1 MAFVE
6 LAVCLPLILMLT
18 FGAIEAANAIFLKQS
33 LVTAAYEAAR
43 AATSIN
49 GTEADG
55 KKKFEEVLQVRGVQ
69 KAQITFSPAI
79 DSKLKL
85 GTAVT
90 VTVTAPANSN
100 SVGPQWYM
108 KNATIKA
115 AVVMPRL

>member
-1 MAFVE
+1 M
-6 LAVCLPLILMLT
+6 LMLT

-43 AATSIN
+43 AATATY

-55 KKKFEEVLQVRGVQ
+55 KKKFEEVLAVRGVAQ
-69 KAQITFSPAI
+69 AQITFSPAVNEQT
-79 DSKLKL
+79 KM

-90 VTVTAPANSN
+90 VTVTAPASSN

-108 KNATIKA
+108 KGATIRA